1 MSAEDIQE
9 IKSDIKE
16 LTRNVQEI
24 AKMHAE
30 SMTVHRFTEQK
41 IQSIDNEIYSKE
53 GGLLMRMGAL
63 EIAQSNDKLRW
74 GLTGTIAM
82 LLLTSIGGIYAV
94 VTKPLSDSTDQLKQA
109 QISNSE
115 MAEKLDDQTKALI
128 GITNL
133 LDEEY
138 SRREAAGMYDNKN

>member
-74 GLTGTIAM
+74 GLVAAAMTMAITGGAGFWAIAVKPFQE
-82 LLLTSIGGIYAV
+82 AQ
-94 VTKPLSDSTDQLKQA
+94 VTNVKV
-109 QISNSE
+109 
-115 MAEKLDDQTKALI
+115 AEKLDTQN
-128 GITNL
+128 GNL
-133 LDEEY
+133 TDILKLLAEEY